1 MKAWSQP
8 EMEELNVRA
17 TAYSPKGGLIEDG
30 VYQSD
35 DGKYTIPTYG
45 PSSGNSGEPT
55 VDVQQFLDCMR
66 GKCQNGSGKLM
77 VTWAFLVYMMS
88 QPTRLTDGDRACKRR
103 ENRKWTKRQK
113 SE

>member
-45 PSSGNSGEPT
+45 PSSGNS
-55 VDVQQFLDCMR
+55 
-66 GKCQNGSGKLM
+66 
-77 VTWAFLVYMMS
+77 
-88 QPTRLTDGDRACKRR
+88 
-103 ENRKWTKRQK
+103 
-113 SE
+113 

>member
-45 PSSGNSGEPT
+45 PCPAGGTGGSPVLLVAGKTPETVTGESA
-55 VDVQQFLDCMR
+55 
-66 GKCQNGSGKLM
+66 G
-77 VTWAFLVYMMS
+77 
-88 QPTRLTDGDRACKRR
+88 
-103 ENRKWTKRQK
+103 E
-113 SE
+113 

>member
-55 VDVQQFLDCMR
+55 
-66 GKCQNGSGKLM
+66 GKYLVWHDSRKLYGGGK
-77 VTWAFLVYMMS
+77 S
-88 QPTRLTDGDRACKRR
+88 PRLI
-103 ENRKWTKRQK
+103 
-113 SE
+113 

>member
-35 DGKYTIPTYG
+35 DGILSPLTVLLPAIP
-45 PSSGNSGEPT
+45 
-55 VDVQQFLDCMR
+55 
-66 GKCQNGSGKLM
+66 
-77 VTWAFLVYMMS
+77 
-88 QPTRLTDGDRACKRR
+88 
-103 ENRKWTKRQK
+103 ENLP
-113 SE
+113 

>member
-8 EMEELNVRA
+8 EVEELNVRA

-45 PSSGNSGEPT
+45 PSSGNSGIWEA
-55 VDVQQFLDCMR
+55 R
-66 GKCQNGSGKLM
+66 
-77 VTWAFLVYMMS
+77 
-88 QPTRLTDGDRACKRR
+88 
-103 ENRKWTKRQK
+103 
-113 SE
+113 

>member
-45 PSSGNSGEPT
+45 PSSGNSGRICRK
-55 VDVQQFLDCMR
+55 D
-66 GKCQNGSGKLM
+66 GSIKWKCCRKGRNASEVWGEDS
-77 VTWAFLVYMMS
+77 
-88 QPTRLTDGDRACKRR
+88 RR
-103 ENRKWTKRQK
+103 IKNLREI
-113 SE
+113 

>member
-30 VYQSD
+30 
-35 DGKYTIPTYG
+35 GKYTIPTYG

-55 VDVQQFLDCMR
+55 VDVQ
-66 GKCQNGSGKLM
+66 
-77 VTWAFLVYMMS
+77 
-88 QPTRLTDGDRACKRR
+88 
-103 ENRKWTKRQK
+103 
-113 SE
+113 

>member
-30 VYQSD
+30 VYQSESLRAQQR
-35 DGKYTIPTYG
+35 
-45 PSSGNSGEPT
+45 SSCT
-55 VDVQQFLDCMR
+55 KR

-88 QPTRLTDGDRACKRR
+88 PPARLTDGDRACKRR